1 MLSEEEVGYMAEV
14 IPHESHFNQVRTF
27 PISHLSCYC
36 WRTLAKQKK
45 VTMRADITQQEEK
58 KAWIRMWR
66 GKAPDRGMRNISV
79 GFVLSEAAVGA
90 GG

>member
-1 MLSEEEVGYMAEV
+1 MAEV
-14 IPHESHFNQVRTF
+14 IPHESHFNQVRTFERENICF